1 MDYLSLSKDS
11 FSAWC
16 DAVGITS
23 YKYEFS
29 NRTYFVSG
37 EFYALA
43 DKVEIKK
50 IKDLHGERWSE
61 YYSKYD
67 DVKPYLVNWESDSTP
82 MVNYEPK
89 SEGVADFINSL
100 KE

>member
-1 MDYLSLSKDS
+1 MEYLSLSKDS
-11 FSAWC
+11 FDLWC

-29 NRTYFVSG
+29 NRTYLVSG

-50 IKDLHGERWSE
+50 IIDLHGDRWNE

-67 DVKPYLVNWESDSTP
+67 DVKPYLDNWESDSTP
-82 MVNYEPK
+82 MVNYESK
-89 SEGVADFINSL
+89 SEGIADFINSL